1 MLKEN
6 LVKLY
11 EESFKK
17 NWEKEAAKDYIS
29 GRQLT
34 YGEYACEIEK
44 LHILYREIGIN
55 VGDAIAVTGKN
66 SIAWSLI
73 YMSAL
78 TYGAVIVPILDEF
91 HPKDIT
97 HIINHSDA
105 KLLFCDDDIWSKMH
119 FQDFEKLI
127 GVVSLIDSKI
137 LEHQFS
143 KDFETIFHSI
153 PEKFNTLHPN
163 GFKPDSI
170 NYLVRDKNDLALLC
184 YTSGTTSMTK
194 GVMLTYNNLCGNVI
208 FGRDNFT
215 KCGVTLKSTLC
226 VLPLAHTYGAAFN
239 LLVQLQWGAKITFLG
254 KIPSPNI
261 ILEACKEA
269 KPTLLFFV
277 PLVFE
282 KIYKNKI
289 EPVITKPFIARLLKT
304 PIIGDMIY
312 RAIGKKIY
320 KTLGGKSLYEV
331 IIGGAAINA
340 EVEAFFYRA
349 KFPFLVG
356 YGMTECAPLIS
367 YRNHKSF
374 VPTSVGLALPNLME
388 VRIVKENETDEIGEI
403 QTRGEN
409 VMLGYYKD
417 AEATAAT
424 FTEDGWLKTGD
435 LGEID
440 ADGNIYIK
448 GRSKTML
455 LGTSGENIYP
465 EPIESKLS
473 NMPFVSEC
481 IIVQHRN
488 KLEAWVYP
496 DMETKEKMEISDKKL
511 VEIMNDNR
519 KTLNH
524 TLSKFEAISNIH
536 ISANPFPK
544 TPKRTLKRYET
555 IAIIEEEYAS
565 IAKKAAEHA
574 IKHEAEQVEREKR
587 EKKELKEKK
596 KRTKKEKKEK
606 KNTK

>member
-6 LVKLY
+6 LVELY

-17 NWEKEAAKDYIS
+17 NWDKKAVKDYIS
-29 GRQLT
+29 ARELT
-34 YGEYACEIEK
+34 YGQYAEEIEK
-44 LHILYREIGIN
+44 LHLLFKESEINI
-55 VGDAIAVTGKN
+55 GDSIAVSGKN

-73 YMSAL
+73 YMSAI
-78 TYGAVIVPILDEF
+78 TYGAVIVPVLDEF

-119 FQDFEKLI
+119 FQDFEKLL
-127 GVVSLIDSKI
+127 GVISLIDGRI
-137 LEHQFS
+137 LEHTS
-143 KDFETIFHSI
+143 AIDFKTIFDNVA
-153 PEKFNTLHPN
+153 ERFKLLHPN
-163 GFKPDSI
+163 GFKPESVK
-170 NYLVRDKNDLALLC
+170 YLIRDKNDLALLC
-184 YTSGTTSMTK
+184 YTSGTTSLTK
-194 GVMLTYNNLCGNVI
+194 GVMLSYNNLCGNVI
-208 FGRDNFT
+208 FARDNY
-215 KCGVTLKSTLC
+215 KNREITLQSTLC

-269 KPTLLFFV
+269 KPTLLFLV

-289 EPVITKPFIARLLKT
+289 EPIIKKPIVATLLNT
-304 PIIGDMIY
+304 PIIGDFIY
-312 RAIGKKIY
+312 KMIGKKIY
-320 KTLGGKSLYEV
+320 KTLGGSSLYEV

-388 VRIVKENETDEIGEI
+388 VRITKENPTDEIGEI

-417 AEATAAT
+417 PEVTVAS

-465 EPIESKLS
+465 EPIESKLA

-481 IIVQHRN
+481 IIVQHRSR
-488 KLEAWVYP
+488 LEAWIYP
-496 DMETKEKMEISDKKL
+496 DVETKEKMDISDKKL

-519 KTLNH
+519 KTLNNS
-524 TLSKFEAISNIH
+524 LARFEAISNIH
-536 ISANPFPK
+536 ISQNPFPK
-544 TPKRTLKRYET
+544 TPKRTIKRYET
-555 IAIIEEEYAS
+555 IAIIEKEYADMERE
-565 IAKKAAEHA
+565 KAHHSATQAE
-574 IKHEAEQVEREKR
+574 KEKREKR
-587 EKKELKEKK
+587 EKKKK
-596 KRTKKEKKEK
+596 KKEK
-606 KNTK
+606 NTK